1 MLSRRKP
8 SHGRGR
14 ESGQGLVEFAV
25 VAPIL
30 LVIMLAI
37 IQFGWIFTSQIGLTN
52 SIREAARFA
61 ATNPTVAAT
70 EVFNG
75 NATVAQL
82 DAILPRNV
90 NFYAVGNL
98 SSRTATYCEYPD
110 PKPGNF
116 SVRVRVVVQYRHPLF
131 IPIIGPLLDG
141 MDSVSDNAL
150 LVGAVEEMR
159 VENTPPL
166 TGSPGMTSC

>member
-1 MLSRRKP
+1 ME
-8 SHGRGR
+8 G
-14 ESGQGLVEFAV
+14 GQGLVEFAV
-25 VAPIL
+25 VAPIM

-61 ATNPTVAAT
+61 ATNPTINATQAGTNKTAT
-70 EVFNG
+70 E
-75 NATVAQL
+75 TQL
-82 DAILPRNV
+82 TTILPRNV

-98 SSRTATYCEYPD
+98 SSATATYCQYSD
-110 PKPGNF
+110 PSGRF
-116 SVRVRVVVQYRHPLF
+116 AVRVRITVQYKHPLF

-141 MDSVSDNAL
+141 MDSVSDDKL